1 MSDAP
6 DFDHLFRHT
15 TAQVVAALTRELG
28 AHRIDQGA
36 PANPRGWLY
45 RVARNR
51 ALDVLRGEANLDGK
65 LAQLAAED
73 GPPRA
78 REYGGGAH
86 AHAAPSAVASAG
98 GFAGV
103 HGRAGPG
110 PLEALEAPFADAELA
125 LVFLC
130 CHPRLSLDSRIALTL
145 KLAGGF
151 TVDEVAA
158 AFLAE
163 PATMA
168 QRLVRAKKALAGVED
183 VVELTDPGDVAAR
196 LDSVL
201 EALYLLFN
209 EGYETHAGSSLIRP
223 ELCSEAI
230 RLTRLI
236 AGDARTALPHAHA
249 LLALMLFQAS
259 RLPARV
265 DADGQMVL
273 LADQDRARWDRAL
286 IAEAFH
292 HFDQATT
299 GDRLTSWHV
308 QAAIAAT
315 YAGASDW
322 AHTDWATMLM
332 LHEQLYEIE
341 PTPVVALN
349 RAIVL
354 AQVHGPAAG
363 MEAALPLLEHPAMR
377 RYVLLPA
384 TLAAFAEELG
394 DADAA
399 ATYYR
404 TALRLPCNDVERRFL
419 EQRLARVRG

>member
-1 MSDAP
+1 MSDGP
-6 DFDHLFRHT
+6 DFDHVFRHA

-28 AHRIDQGA
+28 AHRIDLAEEATQDAALKALDVWRFQGV

-51 ALDVLRGEANLDGK
+51 ALDVLRREANLDGK
-65 LAQLAAED
+65 LA
-73 GPPRA
+73 
-78 REYGGGAH
+78 
-86 AHAAPSAVASAG
+86 
-98 GFAGV
+98 AGV

-110 PLEALEAPFADAELA
+110 PREALDTPFADAELV

-151 TVDEVAA
+151 TVEETAA

-168 QRLVRAKKALAGVED
+168 QRIVRAKKTLAGIED
-183 VVELTDPGDVAAR
+183 VVELTDPHDVASR

-209 EGYETHAGSSLIRP
+209 EGYEAHAGSSLVRP
-223 ELCSEAI
+223 ELCREAI
-230 RLTRLI
+230 RLTRLL
-236 AGDARTALPHAHA
+236 ANDARTALPHAHA

-265 DADGQMVL
+265 DAAGDMVL
-273 LADQDRARWDRAL
+273 LADQDRSLWDHAL

-292 HFDQATT
+292 HFDLATS
-299 GDRLTSWHV
+299 GERLTSWHV

-315 YAGASDW
+315 YAGARDW
-322 AHTDWATMLM
+322 AHTDWTTMLM

-354 AQVHGPAAG
+354 AQVHGPTSG
-363 MEAALPLLEHPAMR
+363 RDAALPLLEHPAMR

-394 DADAA
+394 DAAAA

-404 TALRLPCNDVERRFL
+404 MALRHPCNDVERRFL
-419 EQRLARVRG
+419 EHRLARLHA